1 MSESRDLLVAT
12 AEKLFAAPD
21 LTWAQIA
28 EAGFPLLLTPEAD
41 GGFGGDFGD
50 AFAVLRLAGFHAVAQ
65 PLAET
70 LTAAA
75 AANAAG
81 LPAVEAIETFALKVD
96 GRIEDGRFRGRLA
109 GAPWGA
115 AADSLLFALD
125 GAVWRI
131 ATSDAEAI
139 HATANPAG
147 EPRCEIVF
155 DQAPVQQGDGVD
167 LLALAAFARTA
178 QMAGALDAAL
188 DQSVAY
194 ANDRVQFG
202 RPIGK
207 FQAVQQSLAVFAEE
221 AAAVNAAG
229 QAAARALDRGDA
241 GLEIAAAKFIANRAA
256 DVGAATAHQVH
267 GAIGFTAEYPLHP
280 FTRRMVSWRSECGS
294 DAFWAER
301 LGRQAAA
308 IGADVLWATLA
319 RRSDPVA

>member
-12 AEKLFAAPD
+12 AEKLFASPD
-21 LTWAQIA
+21 LDWAQIA

-65 PLAET
+65 PVAET
-70 LTAAA
+70 ITAAA
-75 AANAAG
+75 VATAAG
-81 LPAVEAIETFALKVD
+81 LAPVEAIETFALKAS
-96 GRIEDGRFRGRLA
+96 GQIEDGRFSGVLT
-109 GAPWGA
+109 GAPWGGEVQT
-115 AADSLLFALD
+115 LLFALD
-125 GAVWRI
+125 GAIWRI
-131 ATSDAEAI
+131 GTTDAQTVRR
-139 HATANPAG
+139 TANPAA
-147 EPRCEIVF
+147 EPRAEIVF
-155 DQAPVQQGDGVD
+155 DQAPVERGREVD

-207 FQAVQQSLAVFAEE
+207 FQAVQQALAVFAEE
-221 AAAVNAAG
+221 AASVNAAG

-256 DVGAATAHQVH
+256 DVGASTAHQVH
-267 GAIGFTAEYPLHP
+267 GAIGFTDEHILHRY
-280 FTRRMVSWRSECGS
+280 TLRALAWRDDFGSES
-294 DAFWAER
+294 YWAVE
-301 LGRQAAA
+301 LGKLVAGR
-308 IGADVLWATLA
+308 GADELWPLVSS
-319 RRSDPVA
+319 R